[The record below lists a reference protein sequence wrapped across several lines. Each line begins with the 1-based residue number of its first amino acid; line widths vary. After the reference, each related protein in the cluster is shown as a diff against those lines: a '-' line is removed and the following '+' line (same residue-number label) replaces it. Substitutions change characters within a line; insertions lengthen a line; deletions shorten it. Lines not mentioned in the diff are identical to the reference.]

1 MAKDYDSQSIEVLSG
16 LDPVRK
22 RPGMYTDTASPNHL
36 IQEVVDNSID
46 EALAG
51 HCSTIKVILAKDG
64 IISVIDDGR
73 GMPTDKHPEHKVSG
87 VELIMCKLHAGAK
100 FSGED
105 YNFSGGLHG
114 VGVSV
119 VNALSENL
127 EVRVKRDSKEH
138 QIIFSN
144 GDKVSELKEIGEV
157 GLRNTGTS
165 ITFKPNPDYFENI
178 EIQVFLDKGLSQQQ
192 LGDLRKNLAERPFV
206 LHTEDSVYL
215 RFISNKEAA
224 ETFIQNT
231 GEDFTQFL
239 EDNPLRDS
247 YVFSVSEE
255 FQSSEQ
261 LTLIA
266 KELETQPGVFEV
278 SYMTDLVDSINKNL
292 FKVSLIMGGFILI
305 LIVTVIMLINNTI
318 RLALFSQRF
327 LIRSMQLVGATRGF
341 IRKPFLIRAFLFG
354 VLAGILAS
362 GILYALLEYTKG
374 NIEGFASLQNTELML
389 LLFVGLTVTGG
400 FLSGIS
406 TLRSVN
412 KYLNMS
418 LDELY

>member
-1 MAKDYDSQSIEVLSG
+1 MANPARTKKQLGYFKFGSVLFSTTLSLFIVG
-16 LDPVRK
+16 LF
-22 RPGMYTDTASPNHL
+22 GIIL
-36 IQEVVDNSID
+36 IQASSLTKMI
-46 EALAG
+46 
-51 HCSTIKVILAKDG
+51 
-64 IISVIDDGR
+64 R
-73 GMPTDKHPEHKVSG
+73 
-87 VELIMCKLHAGAK
+87 
-100 FSGED
+100 
-105 YNFSGGLHG
+105 
-114 VGVSV
+114 
-119 VNALSENL
+119 
-127 EVRVKRDSKEH
+127 
-138 QIIFSN
+138 
-144 GDKVSELKEIGEV
+144 
-157 GLRNTGTS
+157 
-165 ITFKPNPDYFENI
+165 ENI
-178 EIQVFLDKGLSQQQ
+178 EIQVFLDKELSQKQ
-192 LGDLRKNLAERPFV
+192 LDDLRKNLAQRPFV
-206 LHTEDSVYL
+206 LNTEDSLHL
-215 RFISNKEAA
+215 RFVSNKEAA
-224 ETFIQNT
+224 ETFIKNT
-231 GEDFTQFL
+231 GEDFTKFL

-247 YVFSVSEE
+247 YLFSVSEE

-266 KELETQPGVFEV
+266 KNLEAMPGVFEV

-341 IRKPFLIRAFLFG
+341 IRKPFIVRAFFFG
-354 VLAGILAS
+354 ILAGILAS

-374 NIEGFASLQNTELML
+374 NIEGFAALQNTEMML
-389 LLFVGLTVTGG
+389 LLFAGLIVTGG

>member
-1 MAKDYDSQSIEVLSG
+1 MANPAKAKKQLGYFKFGSVLFSTTLSLFIVG
-16 LDPVRK
+16 LF
-22 RPGMYTDTASPNHL
+22 GIIL
-36 IQEVVDNSID
+36 IQASS
-46 EALAG
+46 L
-51 HCSTIKVILAKDG
+51 TK
-64 IISVIDDGR
+64 IIR
-73 GMPTDKHPEHKVSG
+73 
-87 VELIMCKLHAGAK
+87 
-100 FSGED
+100 
-105 YNFSGGLHG
+105 
-114 VGVSV
+114 
-119 VNALSENL
+119 
-127 EVRVKRDSKEH
+127 
-138 QIIFSN
+138 
-144 GDKVSELKEIGEV
+144 
-157 GLRNTGTS
+157 
-165 ITFKPNPDYFENI
+165 ENI
-178 EIQVFLDKGLSQQQ
+178 EIQVFLDKGLSKKK
-192 LGDLRKNLAERPFV
+192 LADLRKNLSERPFV
-206 LHTEDSVYL
+206 LHSEDSVYL
-215 RFISNKEAA
+215 RFISDKEAA
-224 ETFIQNT
+224 ETFIENT
-231 GEDFTQFL
+231 GEDFTKFL

-266 KELETQPGVFEV
+266 KDLETQPGVFEV
-278 SYMTDLVDSINKNL
+278 SYMTDLVDSINNNL

-305 LIVTVIMLINNTI
+305 LIITVIMLINNTI

-354 VLAGILAS
+354 ILAGVLASA
-362 GILYALLEYTKG
+362 ILYALLEYTKG

-389 LLFVGLTVTGG
+389 LLFAGLTVTGG

>member
-1 MAKDYDSQSIEVLSG
+1 MANPAKAKKQLGYFKFGSVLFSTTLSLFIVG
-16 LDPVRK
+16 LF
-22 RPGMYTDTASPNHL
+22 GIIL
-36 IQEVVDNSID
+36 IQASSLTKMI
-46 EALAG
+46 
-51 HCSTIKVILAKDG
+51 
-64 IISVIDDGR
+64 R
-73 GMPTDKHPEHKVSG
+73 
-87 VELIMCKLHAGAK
+87 
-100 FSGED
+100 
-105 YNFSGGLHG
+105 
-114 VGVSV
+114 
-119 VNALSENL
+119 
-127 EVRVKRDSKEH
+127 
-138 QIIFSN
+138 
-144 GDKVSELKEIGEV
+144 
-157 GLRNTGTS
+157 
-165 ITFKPNPDYFENI
+165 ENI
-178 EIQVFLDKGLSQQQ
+178 EIQVFLDKGLSQKQ
-192 LGDLRKNLAERPFV
+192 LVDLRKNLSERSFV

-215 RFISNKEAA
+215 RFISDKEAA
-224 ETFIQNT
+224 ETFIENT
-231 GEDFTQFL
+231 GEDFTKFL

-261 LTLIA
+261 LALIA
-266 KELETQPGVFEV
+266 KELETQPGVFEI

-341 IRKPFLIRAFLFG
+341 IRKPFLIRAFFFG
-354 VLAGILAS
+354 VLAGVLAS
-362 GILYALLEYTKG
+362 AILFALLEYTKG

-389 LLFVGLTVTGG
+389 LLFAGLIISGG
-400 FLSGIS
+400 CLSGIS

>member
-1 MAKDYDSQSIEVLSG
+1 MANPAKAKKQLGYFKFGSVLFSTTLSLFIVG
-16 LDPVRK
+16 LF
-22 RPGMYTDTASPNHL
+22 GIIL
-36 IQEVVDNSID
+36 IQASSLTKMI
-46 EALAG
+46 
-51 HCSTIKVILAKDG
+51 
-64 IISVIDDGR
+64 R
-73 GMPTDKHPEHKVSG
+73 
-87 VELIMCKLHAGAK
+87 
-100 FSGED
+100 
-105 YNFSGGLHG
+105 
-114 VGVSV
+114 
-119 VNALSENL
+119 
-127 EVRVKRDSKEH
+127 
-138 QIIFSN
+138 
-144 GDKVSELKEIGEV
+144 
-157 GLRNTGTS
+157 
-165 ITFKPNPDYFENI
+165 ENI

-389 LLFVGLTVTGG
+389 LLFLGLTVSGG
-400 FLSGIS
+400 VLSGVS
-406 TLRSVN
+406 TFRSVN

>member
-1 MAKDYDSQSIEVLSG
+1 MANPAKAKKQLGYFKFGSVLFSTTLSLFIVG
-16 LDPVRK
+16 LF
-22 RPGMYTDTASPNHL
+22 GIIL
-36 IQEVVDNSID
+36 IQASS
-46 EALAG
+46 L
-51 HCSTIKVILAKDG
+51 TK
-64 IISVIDDGR
+64 IIR
-73 GMPTDKHPEHKVSG
+73 
-87 VELIMCKLHAGAK
+87 
-100 FSGED
+100 
-105 YNFSGGLHG
+105 
-114 VGVSV
+114 
-119 VNALSENL
+119 
-127 EVRVKRDSKEH
+127 
-138 QIIFSN
+138 
-144 GDKVSELKEIGEV
+144 
-157 GLRNTGTS
+157 
-165 ITFKPNPDYFENI
+165 ENI
-178 EIQVFLDKGLSQQQ
+178 EIQVFLDKGLSQKQ
-192 LGDLRKNLAERPFV
+192 LADLRKNLSERPFV

-215 RFISNKEAA
+215 RFISDKEAA
-224 ETFIQNT
+224 ETFIENT
-231 GEDFTQFL
+231 GEDFTKFL

-261 LTLIA
+261 LALIA
-266 KELETQPGVFEV
+266 KELENQPGVFEI

-354 VLAGILAS
+354 ILAGVLASAILF
-362 GILYALLEYTKG
+362 ALLEYTKG

-389 LLFVGLTVTGG
+389 LLFAGLIISGG
-400 FLSGIS
+400 CLSGIS

>member
-1 MAKDYDSQSIEVLSG
+1 MANPAKAKKQLGYFKFGSVLFSTTLSLFIVG
-16 LDPVRK
+16 LF
-22 RPGMYTDTASPNHL
+22 GIIL
-36 IQEVVDNSID
+36 IQASSLTKMI
-46 EALAG
+46 
-51 HCSTIKVILAKDG
+51 
-64 IISVIDDGR
+64 R
-73 GMPTDKHPEHKVSG
+73 
-87 VELIMCKLHAGAK
+87 
-100 FSGED
+100 
-105 YNFSGGLHG
+105 
-114 VGVSV
+114 
-119 VNALSENL
+119 
-127 EVRVKRDSKEH
+127 
-138 QIIFSN
+138 
-144 GDKVSELKEIGEV
+144 
-157 GLRNTGTS
+157 
-165 ITFKPNPDYFENI
+165 ENI

-192 LGDLRKNLAERPFV
+192 LGDLRKDLAKKPFV
-206 LHTEDSVYL
+206 LQTEDSVYL

-231 GEDFTQFL
+231 GEDFTKFL

-362 GILYALLEYTKG
+362 GILYALLEYTKE